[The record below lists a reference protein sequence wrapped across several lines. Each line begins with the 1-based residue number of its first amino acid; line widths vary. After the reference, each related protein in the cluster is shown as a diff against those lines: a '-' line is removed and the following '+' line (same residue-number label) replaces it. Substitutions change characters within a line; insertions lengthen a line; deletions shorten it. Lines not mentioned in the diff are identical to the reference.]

1 MKKTSL
7 LSNKNL
13 LSSSAE
19 NHPFYSSESRLD
31 VSVRQLYKERASKC
45 LCKCVDWPLRSRFN
59 VKDNIHCIGKSSFLR
74 PYFFN
79 LTFGASLCIFMG
91 TSGLAFYT
99 TDSQYSL
106 NTFGL
111 NFWKFLKYFRRRRSA
126 RNSQKAWN
134 SGRRV
139 LKNGDSWV
147 AFIVHVRLLLKVK
160 HFHHRVEFN
169 SNWKKL

>member
-1 MKKTSL
+1 MPTSCPFAYIDVGDGYCVGVRVHFRL
-7 LSNKNL
+7 ALQHLRILTHLMWPFNNVANISICFKNILHTVYRKSKSRSSIPNEENK
-13 LSSSAE
+13 
-19 NHPFYSSESRLD
+19 F
-31 VSVRQLYKERASKC
+31 V
-45 LCKCVDWPLRSRFN
+45 
-59 VKDNIHCIGKSSFLR
+59 VKQKFAPQFRRKSSFLYQLVTAVSDSR
-74 PYFFN
+74 IGLN
-79 LTFGASLCIFMG
+79 
-91 TSGLAFYT
+91 TSGLI
-99 TDSQYSL
+99 
-106 NTFGL
+106 
-111 NFWKFLKYFRRRRSA
+111 FLKYFRRRSA